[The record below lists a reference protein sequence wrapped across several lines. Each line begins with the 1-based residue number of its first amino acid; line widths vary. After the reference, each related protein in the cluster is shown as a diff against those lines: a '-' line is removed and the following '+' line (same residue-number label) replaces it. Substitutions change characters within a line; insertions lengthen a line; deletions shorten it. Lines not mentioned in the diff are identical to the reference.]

1 MAAKIKGRMNANNTV
16 AGQSIITGVKQAI
29 AWANGEAVA
38 ARGTVVHV
46 PKVNVRRLRKKLHL
60 SQSSFAAKFGFP
72 EATIRNWEQGR
83 REPELAAQILLAVI
97 DQRPEVV
104 EEILHRKSRTPVRNY
119 GRQPTVRTAKWPKR
133 AGLVSP

>member
-1 MAAKIKGRMNANNTV
+1 VATKSKRKVNDNNTV

-29 AWANGEAVA
+29 AWVNGEAVG
-38 ARGTVVHV
+38 ARETVVNI

-83 REPELAAQILLAVI
+83 REPELAARILLAVI
-97 DQRPEVV
+97 DRRPEVV
-104 EEILHRKSRTPVRNY
+104 EEILRRKISHF
-119 GRQPTVRTAKWPKR
+119 GA
-133 AGLVSP
+133 L